1 MNAAHSKK
9 CHAKKV
15 EGIGSGVSTNRGYQ
29 WRVRKAGGGVQLSLP
44 PSTRLCDSLT
54 GGKIKQS
61 IFEINL
67 AERAVLAFAF
77 PVEGTRTEM
86 IEAHC
91 EAP

>member
-1 MNAAHSKK
+1 MPWQKSGRDRIRRFDKPGVPMARSK
-9 CHAKKV
+9 
-15 EGIGSGVSTNRGYQ
+15 GR
-29 WRVRKAGGGVQLSLP
+29 GGVQLSLP

-77 PVEGTRTEM
+77 PVEGKGTEM